1 MSLKQKTLPEAELQQ
16 HRRRPGCENLTD
28 AQITKMV
35 LFENAHLATQSSQQ
49 VRATAGKDFNE
60 SVRMRL

>member
-1 MSLKQKTLPEAELQQ
+1 MSVTSKLLPEAELQK
-16 HRRRPGCENLTD
+16 HRSRPGCENLTD
-28 AQITKMV
+28 VQITRMV
-35 LFENAHLATQSSQQ
+35 RFENAHLATQASQQ